1 MASDT
6 QQRPRYILKKEHIAN
21 KKEKTGFLSR
31 QKAGDEITVLPGTLW
46 KDYEDKQTKK
56 HEKIGFSYFAS
67 LDFDNLI
74 LSCPP
79 NDVSKITFEQ
89 YLLLASI
96 STCADR
102 VKVFDDQQW
111 LDEGL
116 NLLVSDF
123 VSILH
128 YPNLPDRASGIIR
141 YKGCLTGI
149 RGLWFG
155 VELLENKGR
164 GTTDGTL
171 SSQRYFM
178 CEPDSG
184 IFVNISKI
192 RRFRGPGQNQHSHHH
207 HHHTAVP
214 SVPPP
219 VYTPSPSTPQYS
231 SISSTTSIA
240 TPPSATSPIMAMA
253 MRSTGQHQ
261 LVENER
267 VVWLSDRGP
276 EYGTVRWIGYLPDVP
291 DEVTVGVE
299 FDNPVGSGT
308 GKYKDQ
314 QLFKTKSDH
323 ASLVPIMGL
332 MKEEEFLNP
341 PTHVK
346 MPLIDFERPR
356 TRPKLKRDDKS
367 SSSDSGTSGFN
378 TYSSVHKPNDR
389 RQKSEKTYHNDTN
402 AMSPTLAV
410 KMASKQTGK
419 EETDVLRDQKRSL
432 QQTRASSLDSHSK
445 TSSAQSSSSS
455 SSNSK
460 GLPPTRSG
468 HIKTEKK
475 KAISFSNDGLPET
488 NEPMLRSPL
497 SPNATRPSVLKN
509 SNSKNVHTVT
519 ADIEPVRPSYI
530 DMNHDTC
537 SDTLEHENG
546 MCRLSGIS
554 QSPSNISNISGISN
568 LSDLTDSSSPE
579 NTSPVYPPNSEHYKP
594 KLLKDVPQIVEP
606 SCSSSSSCS
615 SESTDKKSN
624 GNNTSTN
631 RNRSEHSVAGSYV
644 TNNGNSVY
652 NGRSERSRKNSDS
665 SAPKNTSLNSNTADL
680 EIGSVV
686 EVLENPPRYGVIR
699 WIGCLP
705 EAKDRNKLVAGLEM
719 EEECAACLDGTFNGR
734 RIFSCPSKKGF
745 FVYLNKVRKDP
756 RFQETKNLNGTG
768 EPTFGSE
775 ESPDIP
781 GNVSPPTVEKNLPN
795 ICGKNKGLQGHHN
808 SCYLDATLFSMFAF
822 TQVFDTILHRPKKA
836 TDLDE
841 YEEIQKVLRE
851 SIVNPLRKFFYV
863 RADKLLKLRTFLDKL
878 SSVNGMMG
886 EEKDPEEFL
895 NSLLQQT
902 LKADPLIKLSSGQ
915 ESYFYQLF
923 IEKDE
928 KIVLPTTQQLL
939 NLSFLQSDIKLAEI
953 PSCLIL
959 QMPRFGKDY
968 KMYQRIVPSL
978 YLDIT
983 DILMNAPR
991 ECAVCGCLAECECKQ
1006 CYNHFSGKTSFC
1018 GKCFN
1023 LTHSRHAERT
1033 KHISRPIIVPETY
1046 KDFLNQQKELLG
1058 DGNVQIDHEMMEL
1071 FAVVCIETSHY
1082 VAFVKCGPGRK
1093 APWVFFDSMADRM
1106 GQEHGYNI
1114 PEVQPCQELP
1124 EWLADD
1130 NHERILSLKEDRQLP
1145 SYARRVLCDAYLC
1158 MYQSTE
1164 VMMYK

>member
-1 MASDT
+1 MLIVDYFFISPFW
-6 QQRPRYILKKEHIAN
+6 RVYILLCNIVAGIIKIFWNWNSFLVLTVWNILYLYLKFIIYIGFVFMFMSNSFEKVVKFLTMDLKQNGIGNQYDSNCDSDKSDLRFQHDHFGDKHQSRRSEDISPSIHLTKRSSNSSGSKN
-21 KKEKTGFLSR
+21 KMDGHSEYNGSQDHLDGKADGHRDEDMKYRNKHQDEDMKHRNKHQDEDMKHRNKHQDEDMKHRNKHQDEDMKHRNKHQDEDMKHRNKHQDEDMKHRNKHQDEDMKHRNKHQDEDMKYRNKHQDEDMKHGNKHQDEDMKHRSRHQDEDMNNRKITNYLSR
-31 QKAGDEITVLPGTLW
+31 SYRSPDSFTSTHF
-46 KDYEDKQTKK
+46 EDKTFDTSTSTYA
-56 HEKIGFSYFAS
+56 IG
-67 LDFDNLI
+67 
-74 LSCPP
+74 P
-79 NDVSKITFEQ
+79 Q
-89 YLLLASI
+89 SI
-96 STCADR
+96 
-102 VKVFDDQQW
+102 DD
-111 LDEGL
+111 
-116 NLLVSDF
+116 
-123 VSILH
+123 
-128 YPNLPDRASGIIR
+128 Y
-141 YKGCLTGI
+141 
-149 RGLWFG
+149 
-155 VELLENKGR
+155 
-164 GTTDGTL
+164 
-171 SSQRYFM
+171 
-178 CEPDSG
+178 
-184 IFVNISKI
+184 
-192 RRFRGPGQNQHSHHH
+192 
-207 HHHTAVP
+207 
-214 SVPPP
+214 
-219 VYTPSPSTPQYS
+219 
-231 SISSTTSIA
+231 
-240 TPPSATSPIMAMA
+240 
-253 MRSTGQHQ
+253 
-261 LVENER
+261 
-267 VVWLSDRGP
+267 VV
-276 EYGTVRWIGYLPDVP
+276 IG
-291 DEVTVGVE
+291 
-299 FDNPVGSGT
+299 
-308 GKYKDQ
+308 
-314 QLFKTKSDH
+314 
-323 ASLVPIMGL
+323 
-332 MKEEEFLNP
+332 EEE
-341 PTHVK
+341 T
-346 MPLIDFERPR
+346 DFERPR